1 MRTRI
6 AVGLA
11 LVTLLAAVAPGALAQ
26 TGSDADAPPWSDEA
40 YETVSEMVPKYN
52 ERVSEIDLGIAGDQ
66 LADRRANVYIEDGDQ
81 TAVYSFY
88 MDEQNRIQDLQ
99 RGAHPDAQLKITTTR
114 DLLEAVASA
123 DDPAAAFREAVRND
137 EIRIAGERGHPV
149 EQVKWTV
156 VNAAK
161 GLFF

>member
-6 AVGLA
+6 VVGLV
-11 LVTLLAAVAPGALAQ
+11 LVTLLAAAVPGALAQ
-26 TGSDADAPPWSDEA
+26 TDAPAWEDEA

-52 ERVSEIDLGIAGDQ
+52 ERVSEVDLGIAGDQ

-88 MDEQNRIQDLQ
+88 MDEQNRIRELQ

-114 DLLEAVASA
+114 DVLEAVASA
-123 DDPAAAFREAVRND
+123 DDPAAAFREAVRSD

-149 EQVKWTV
+149 EQAKWTV
-156 VNAAK
+156 VNAIK

>member
-6 AVGLA
+6 VVGVV
-11 LVTLLAAVAPGALAQ
+11 LVALLAAAAPSALAQ
-26 TGSDADAPPWSDEA
+26 TDAPEWEDEA
-40 YETVSEMVPKYN
+40 YETVSEMIPKYN

-88 MDEQNRIQDLQ
+88 MDEANRIQDLQ

-114 DLLEAVASA
+114 DVLEAVASA
-123 DDPAAAFREAVRND
+123 DDPAAAFRVAVRND

-156 VNAAK
+156 VNTVK

>member
-6 AVGLA
+6 VVGVV
-11 LVTLLAAVAPGALAQ
+11 LVALLAAAAPSALAQ
-26 TGSDADAPPWSDEA
+26 TDAPEWEDEA

-88 MDEQNRIQDLQ
+88 MDEANRIQDLQ

-114 DLLEAVASA
+114 DVLEAVASA
-123 DDPAAAFREAVRND
+123 DDPAAAFRVAVRND

-156 VNAAK
+156 VNTVK